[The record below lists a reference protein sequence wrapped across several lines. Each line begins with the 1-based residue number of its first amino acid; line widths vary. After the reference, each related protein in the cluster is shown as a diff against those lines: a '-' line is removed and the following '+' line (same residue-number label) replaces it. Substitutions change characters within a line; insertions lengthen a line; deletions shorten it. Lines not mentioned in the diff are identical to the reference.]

1 MPLSDP
7 EPWNV
12 SAKQSSAPCVSVVI
26 PTHNRVELLLAAVAS
41 VQGQSFRDVE
51 ILVCD
56 DGSTDGTAARLKELG
71 GAVRHLRLP
80 HTGSPGAA
88 RNAGL
93 AAARGELIA
102 FLDDDD
108 LWEPDKLERQV
119 ECFDRDPALGLV
131 YTDARLLYPDGTLS
145 APVLQPFQHHPRSL
159 FDLLLS
165 GWQLLTPTVV
175 VRRALI
181 DRVGPFDPALITGED
196 YDLWLRVAR
205 RAPCAC
211 VPLPLVRIRRGI
223 PPVPPR
229 DAGLSYQN
237 AIAVLERQR
246 AGLGLRRRLRARV
259 TLSHLHRGLAGVLLQ
274 RGDWR
279 GARRHA
285 LHALGYEPY
294 RRSAWMVLLHSFGQ
308 ERAD

>member
-1 MPLSDP
+1 
-7 EPWNV
+7 
-12 SAKQSSAPCVSVVI
+12 VI
-26 PTHNRVELLLAAVAS
+26 PTYNRVELLLAAVAS

-56 DGSTDGTAARLKELG
+56 DGSTDGTAERLKELD
-71 GAVRHLRLP
+71 GAVRYLHLP

-88 RNAGL
+88 RNVGL
-93 AAARGELIA
+93 AEARGELIA

-108 LWEPDKLERQV
+108 LWEPDKLEWQV
-119 ECFDRDPALGLV
+119 ECFDRDPAIGLV

-145 APVLQPFQHHPRSL
+145 TPVLKRFQRYPHSL
-159 FDLLLS
+159 YDLLLS

-175 VRRALI
+175 VRRTLI

-223 PPVPPR
+223 PVIPPR
-229 DAGLSYQN
+229 DLRLPYLN
-237 AIAVLERQR
+237 AIAVVKRQR

-259 TLSHLHRGLAGVLLQ
+259 TLSHLHLRLAGMLLQ
-274 RGDWR
+274 GGDRR

-285 LHALGYEPY
+285 LHSLRYEPY
-294 RRSAWMVLLHSFGQ
+294 RRGAWMELLRSYV
-308 ERAD
+308 RT